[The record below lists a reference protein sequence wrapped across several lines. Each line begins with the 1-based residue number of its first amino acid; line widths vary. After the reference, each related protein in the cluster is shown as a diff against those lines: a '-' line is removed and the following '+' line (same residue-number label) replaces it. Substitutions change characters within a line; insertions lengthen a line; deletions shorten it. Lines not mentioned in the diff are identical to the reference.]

1 MHHTTKRYLI
11 YITVLSS
18 IIWLLRKICLNKL
31 GVYDFMII
39 FNILFLLFLLPI
51 IYYFKGNINI
61 NSKNLDFKTI
71 SMMIIIVFLA
81 IISTI
86 YHHSI
91 IRNEEIT
98 TSPSLIY
105 GLRII
110 GVFILGIISI
120 K

>member
-1 MHHTTKRYLI
+1 
-11 YITVLSS
+11 
-18 IIWLLRKICLNKL
+18 
-31 GVYDFMII
+31 MII

-86 YHHSI
+86 YHHKI
-91 IRNEEIT
+91 IKNEEIT

-110 GVFILGIISI
+110 GVFILGILALNEKLTIKKLIALFLVLSGLFIFSI
-120 K
+120 E